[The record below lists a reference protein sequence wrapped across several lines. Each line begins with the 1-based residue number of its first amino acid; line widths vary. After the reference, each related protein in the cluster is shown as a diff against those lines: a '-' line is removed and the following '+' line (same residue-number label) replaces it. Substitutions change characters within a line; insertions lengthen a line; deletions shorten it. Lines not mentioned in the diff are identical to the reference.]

1 MAQFQR
7 KPIET
12 QTPEYI
18 ANRARQG
25 VDIRSEYM
33 ILRHRAEQRIRDL
46 EKAGMGNYEAVR
58 DYKNRFPTMKEIG
71 AKGREDKALLYDA
84 LSEVR
89 QFLNMKASTPGGI
102 RAGIR
107 QAQKT
112 FEQHYG
118 YGTRD
123 NLPPMPPALFGEMMR
138 SIKDSANAQSYYRN
152 WKKAYRAILSTA
164 DRKGLNLNDLAEAA
178 KNGEI
183 NIGVKGGISDA
194 RTGRSISRNWSRMG

>member
-7 KPIET
+7 KRIEA

-18 ANRARQG
+18 ANRAREG
-25 VDIRSEYM
+25 ADIRSEYR

-46 EKAGMGNYEAVR
+46 EKAGMGKYDVVR
-58 DYKNRFPTMKEIG
+58 DYKHRFPTLTEIG
-71 AKGREDKALLYDA
+71 AKGKEDKALLYDA

-89 QFLNMKASTPGGI
+89 QFLSAKTSTPGGI
-102 RAGIR
+102 RAGLR
-107 QAQKT
+107 QAQTT
-112 FEQHYG
+112 FEEHYG
-118 YGTRD
+118 PGTRD
-123 NLPPMPPALFGEMMR
+123 NLPKMPQSLFGEMMR

-164 DRKGLNLNDLAEAA
+164 DKKGLDLNDLAEAA

-183 NIGVKGGISDA
+183 SIGVKGGISDA
-194 RTGRSISRNWSRMG
+194 RTGRTISRNWSRMG

>member
-7 KPIET
+7 KRIEA

-18 ANRARQG
+18 ANRAREG
-25 VDIRSEYM
+25 ADIRSEYR

-46 EKAGMGNYEAVR
+46 EKAGLKNYGVVQ
-58 DYKNRFPTMKEIG
+58 DYKNRFPTLTEIG
-71 AKGREDKALLYDA
+71 AKGKEDKALLYDA

-89 QFLNMKASTPGGI
+89 QFLSLKGSTVGGI

-107 QAQKT
+107 QAQST
-112 FEQHYG
+112 FEEHYG
-118 YGTRD
+118 PGTRD
-123 NLPPMPPALFGEMMR
+123 NLPRMPWQLFGEMMR

-164 DRKGLNLNDLAEAA
+164 DKKGLDLNDLAKAA

-183 NIGVKGGISDA
+183 NIGVKGGIRDA
-194 RTGRSISRNWSRMG
+194 GTGRTISRNWSRMG